1 MMRLIQL
8 ACNAVR
14 VYARIMNSDQCYCT
28 AIRTAERR
36 ITRVYD
42 DALAPSGIT
51 VAQFSLLRK
60 IERNGPVSMTRLSV
74 IMELDRSTVGRN
86 VRVLKK
92 LGLAEIEPGED
103 QREASAVLTDTGR
116 ETIALALPLW
126 RAAQDH
132 LEQVLGDK
140 ITQAI
145 DAFSAPV

>member
-1 MMRLIQL
+1 MP
-8 ACNAVR
+8 AF
-14 VYARIMNSDQCYCT
+14 MNSDQCYCT

-42 DALAPSGIT
+42 DAMAPSGIT

-60 IERNGPVSMTRLSV
+60 IERNEPVSMTRLSV

-92 LGLAEIEPGED
+92 LGLADIAPGED
-103 QREASAVLTDTGR
+103 QREASAVLTDAGR
-116 ETIALALPLW
+116 EAIRVALPLW
-126 RAAQDH
+126 RGAQEH

-140 ITQAI
+140 ITVAI
-145 DAFSAPV
+145 DAFRAPV